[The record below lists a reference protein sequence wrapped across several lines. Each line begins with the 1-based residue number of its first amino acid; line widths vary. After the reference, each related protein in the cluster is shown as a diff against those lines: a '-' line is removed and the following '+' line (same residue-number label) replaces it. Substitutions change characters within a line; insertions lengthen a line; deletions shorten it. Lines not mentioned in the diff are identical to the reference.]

1 MLDILQKYVS
11 RSDSATLVSR
21 KAKILIADDSDSV
34 RKQLKVILASHP
46 EWEICGEAADGDEAL
61 RLARLHHPDAIIL
74 DVFMPGINGL
84 QASAVI
90 KREMPDVPIIIYAID
105 ADIILEFR
113 AHSAGASRIVSKLDD
128 PKVLVEAIK
137 SVIEKHESDGGF
149 EKVKE

>member
-34 RKQLKVILASHP
+34 RKQLRVILAGHP